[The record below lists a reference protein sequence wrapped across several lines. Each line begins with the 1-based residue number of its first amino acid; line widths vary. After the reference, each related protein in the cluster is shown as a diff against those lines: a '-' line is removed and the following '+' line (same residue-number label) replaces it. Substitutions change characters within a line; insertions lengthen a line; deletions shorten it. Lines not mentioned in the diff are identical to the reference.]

1 MQQEEGAAE
10 KTQQQLQNFQSDDLL
25 EKLKLLNYEKHL
37 LKEFKLKPLSRFYFV
52 KATNPGEQFYM
63 FTLIC
68 WWLSKKLGKDME
80 RPQEYDD
87 PNTVAAKI
95 IQMLEEI
102 DVPVD
107 FQPNKLIRG
116 AGPICL
122 MVLDVLSTQACK
134 VAKVGFQRLHIAQ
147 EEEFLG
153 DYLEDNA
160 EIILEK
166 LEDEQ
171 NAAALSD
178 DSDMELEAH
187 NFRQLN
193 WLNRPQKKSIG
204 DVNLDERNQ
213 ELDARLSDHQEWH
226 LELERVLPHLKVFV
240 KADARDW
247 RTHITQMDAFRSNIA
262 EASETTQAQLKKL
275 HSEFTF
281 SLEKVE
287 SREKHLNNELQPL
300 IQQFKELSI
309 ELSTIQY
316 AQNQLQE
323 DTEKQTAQLSEV
335 MMEQELKK
343 EEMER
348 RGQVMSDGSSVQQ
361 IKKSIAKLKE
371 DIAQLNLEVAL
382 LVHAHDQDIVVRQLL
397 SDQQTTDLAN
407 NP

>member
-1 MQQEEGAAE
+1 MQQEESQE
-10 KTQQQLQNFQSDDLL
+10 KAQQLLNFQSDDLL

-68 WWLSKKLGKDME
+68 WWLCKKLGKDME

-95 IQMLEEI
+95 IQILEQI

-134 VAKVGFQRLHIAQ
+134 VAKVAYQKLHIAQ

-171 NAAALSD
+171 NAAAPSD
-178 DSDMELEAH
+178 DSDMELETH

-193 WLNRPQKKSIG
+193 WLNRPQKRSIG
-204 DVNLDERNQ
+204 DVNLDERNG
-213 ELDARLSDHQEWH
+213 ELDARMTDHQEWR

-247 RTHITQMDAFRSNIA
+247 RTHISQMETFRAAID
-262 EASETTQAQLKKL
+262 EVSETTQAQLKKL
-275 HSEFTF
+275 HNEFTF
-281 SLEKVE
+281 DLEKIE

-300 IQQFKELSI
+300 IQQFKEVSI
-309 ELSTIQY
+309 ELSSIQY
-316 AQNQLQE
+316 AQNQVQE
-323 DTEKQTAQLSEV
+323 ETEKQTTQLNEV
-335 MMEQELKK
+335 MLEQELKK

-382 LVHAHDQDIVVRQLL
+382 LVHAHDQDIVVRQL
-397 SDQQTTDLAN
+397 SRDQTTDLAN

>member
-1 MQQEEGAAE
+1 MQEDTAE
-10 KTQQQLQNFQSDDLL
+10 KLQQLQNFQSDDLL

-37 LKEFKLKPLSRFYFV
+37 LREYKLKPLSRFYFV
-52 KATNPGEQFYM
+52 KATNPGEQFFM

-68 WWLSKKLGKDME
+68 WWLCKKLGKDME

-87 PNTVAAKI
+87 PNTVIAKI

-107 FQPNKLIRG
+107 FAPNKLIRG

-122 MVLDVLSTQACK
+122 MVLDILATQALK
-134 VAKVGFQRLHIAQ
+134 VTKVNFQRLHIAQ
-147 EEEFLG
+147 EEEFVG

-171 NAAALSD
+171 NATALSD

-187 NFRQLN
+187 NFKQLN
-193 WLNRPQKKSIG
+193 WLNRQKRNMG
-204 DVNLDERNQ
+204 DMATDEQNRDLN
-213 ELDARLSDHQEWH
+213 ARLSDHQEWR
-226 LELERVLPHLKVFV
+226 LELERVLQQLKVFV

-247 RTHITQMDAFRSNIA
+247 RTHISQMEALNAGIA
-262 EASETTQAQLKKL
+262 NVSEPTQAQLKKL

-281 SLEKVE
+281 SLEKIE
-287 SREKHLNNELQPL
+287 SREKHLNNELQQL
-300 IQQFKELSI
+300 IQQYKELSI
-309 ELSTIQY
+309 ELSTVQY
-316 AQNQLQE
+316 AQTQLQT
-323 DTEKQTAQLSEV
+323 DMEKQMNQLSEV
-335 MMEQELKK
+335 MAEQELKK

-361 IKKSIAKLKE
+361 IKKAIVKLKD

-382 LVHAHDQDIVVRQLL
+382 LVHAYDQDTVRQTLGVL
-397 SDQQTTDLAN
+397 DQPN
-407 NP
+407 N

>member
-1 MQQEEGAAE
+1 MQQEEVTGE

-68 WWLSKKLGKDME
+68 WWLCKKLGKDME

-247 RTHITQMDAFRSNIA
+247 RTHITQMEAFRSNIA

-316 AQNQLQE
+316 AQNQIQA

-382 LVHAHDQDIVVRQLL
+382 LVHAHDQDIVVRQLI
-397 SDQQTTDLAN
+397 SDQQTTDVTN

>member
-1 MQQEEGAAE
+1 MQQDESQE
-10 KTQQQLQNFQSDDLL
+10 KAQQLLNFQSDDLL

-37 LKEFKLKPLSRFYFV
+37 LREFKLKPLSRFYFV

-68 WWLSKKLGKDME
+68 WWLCKKLGKDME

-95 IQMLEEI
+95 IQILEKI

-134 VAKVGFQRLHIAQ
+134 VAKVAYQKLHIAQ

-171 NAAALSD
+171 NAAAPSD
-178 DSDMELEAH
+178 DSDMELETH

-193 WLNRPQKKSIG
+193 WLNRPQKRSIG
-204 DVNLDERNQ
+204 DVNLEERNG
-213 ELDARLSDHQEWH
+213 ELDARMTDHQEWR

-247 RTHITQMDAFRSNIA
+247 RTHISQMEAFRATID
-262 EASETTQAQLKKL
+262 EVSETTQAQLKKL

-281 SLEKVE
+281 DLEKIE

-309 ELSTIQY
+309 ELSSIQY
-316 AQNQLQE
+316 AQNQVQAE
-323 DTEKQTAQLSEV
+323 TEKQTTQLNEV
-335 MMEQELKK
+335 MLEQELKK

-348 RGQVMSDGSSVQQ
+348 RGQIMSDGSSVQQ

-382 LVHAHDQDIVVRQLL
+382 LVHAHDQDIVVRQL
-397 SDQQTTDLAN
+397 SRDQTTDLAN

>member
-1 MQQEEGAAE
+1 MQQEESQE
-10 KTQQQLQNFQSDDLL
+10 KAQQLLNFQSDDLL

-68 WWLSKKLGKDME
+68 WWLCKKLGKDME

-95 IQMLEEI
+95 IQILEQI

-134 VAKVGFQRLHIAQ
+134 VAKVAYQKLHIAQ

-171 NAAALSD
+171 NAAAPSD
-178 DSDMELEAH
+178 DSDMELETH

-193 WLNRPQKKSIG
+193 WLNRPQKRSIG
-204 DVNLDERNQ
+204 DVNLDERNC
-213 ELDARLSDHQEWH
+213 ELDARMTDHQEWR

-247 RTHITQMDAFRSNIA
+247 RTHISQMETFRAAID
-262 EASETTQAQLKKL
+262 EVSETTQAQLKKL
-275 HSEFTF
+275 HNEFTF
-281 SLEKVE
+281 DLEKIE

-300 IQQFKELSI
+300 IQQFKEQSI
-309 ELSTIQY
+309 ELSSIQY
-316 AQNQLQE
+316 AQNQVQE
-323 DTEKQTAQLSEV
+323 ETEKQTTQLNEV
-335 MMEQELKK
+335 MLEQELKK

-382 LVHAHDQDIVVRQLL
+382 LVHAHDQDIVVRQL
-397 SDQQTTDLAN
+397 SRDQTTDLAN

>member
-1 MQQEEGAAE
+1 KMQEDSAE
-10 KTQQQLQNFQSDDLL
+10 KSQQLQNFQSDDLL

-37 LKEFKLKPLSRFYFV
+37 LREYKLKPLSRFYFV
-52 KATNPGEQFYM
+52 KATNPGEQFFM

-68 WWLSKKLGKDME
+68 WWLCKKLGKDME
-80 RPQEYDD
+80 RPQEFDD
-87 PNTVAAKI
+87 PNTVIAKI

-107 FQPNKLIRG
+107 FAPNKLIRG

-122 MVLDVLSTQACK
+122 MVLDILATQALK
-134 VAKVGFQRLHIAQ
+134 VTKVNFQRLHIAQ
-147 EEEFLG
+147 EEEFVG

-171 NAAALSD
+171 NATALSD

-187 NFRQLN
+187 NFKQLN
-193 WLNRPQKKSIG
+193 WLNRQKRNMG
-204 DVNLDERNQ
+204 DMATDEQNRDLN
-213 ELDARLSDHQEWH
+213 ARLSDHQEWR
-226 LELERVLPHLKVFV
+226 LELERVLQQLKVFV

-247 RTHITQMDAFRSNIA
+247 RTHISQMEALNAGIA
-262 EASETTQAQLKKL
+262 NVAEPTQAQLKKL

-281 SLEKVE
+281 SLEKIE
-287 SREKHLNNELQPL
+287 SREKHLNNELQQL
-300 IQQFKELSI
+300 IQQYKELSI
-309 ELSTIQY
+309 ELSTVQY
-316 AQNQLQE
+316 AQTQLQT
-323 DTEKQTAQLSEV
+323 DMEKQMNQLSEV
-335 MMEQELKK
+335 MAEQELKK

-361 IKKSIAKLKE
+361 IKKAIVKLKD

-382 LVHAHDQDIVVRQLL
+382 LVHAYDQDTVRQTLGVL
-397 SDQQTTDLAN
+397 DQ
-407 NP
+407 P